1 MNGLFRGQR
10 AAASA
15 EPNDVLPFPLAF
27 GLAIQFEGTGFASL
41 AIAAWGDTELLFPD
55 KRMPPSE

>member
-27 GLAIQFEGTGFASL
+27 GLAIQFEGTGFA
-41 AIAAWGDTELLFPD
+41 
-55 KRMPPSE
+55 